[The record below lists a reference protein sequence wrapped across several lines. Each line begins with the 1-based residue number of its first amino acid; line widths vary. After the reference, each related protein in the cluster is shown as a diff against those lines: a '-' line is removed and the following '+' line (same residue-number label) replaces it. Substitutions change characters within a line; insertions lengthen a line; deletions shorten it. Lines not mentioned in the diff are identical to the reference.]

1 MRRSVLRLT
10 LMLCALS
17 VLCCALSLS
26 AMAATDTK
34 ASVSASELIS
44 DGGFYRLSNKT
55 ADGYITLSG
64 DGFSVL
70 DSDGA
75 ENIFEINVTSEGRY
89 TIRAISKGEAGFLC
103 YTSDENG
110 WTGLGLTD
118 DKNADAASF
127 DIEYNGDRFIIKHAF
142 ENGAALLSAT
152 KDENGEYYPSFS
164 EASEELSVWKI
175 SEYKPE
181 SFTLSLYSIRTKPYT
196 SYNDLKAVVS
206 PSYMAEYVKWDSSE
220 RSVLLVD
227 GDGKFCALAEGNST
241 VIASIGTYSVKCEV
255 NVSYDN
261 EYAWFSQ
268 NNVETGGWNGKDL
281 YDIKFR
287 SGGITKRFGF
297 NGSTK
302 FNDWLSEGCA
312 ICSIAQVFSNM
323 GARLTN
329 GYDFRSGLEGN
340 LMADPYTV
348 ALANSNNY
356 GPASSS
362 AVLKGDPIMAKYTTL
377 ATKFNVDGKKIKV
390 TLTTNVTKK
399 TIKEALDKNP
409 WGVVIG
415 FENSAYGTHFVT
427 FNKCIN
433 PDAKNWRDYKFL
445 ISDPVSMNRYDAD
458 NVLFEESYSY
468 QRLYYRF
475 SNAEKMLIWSIE
487 E

>member
-10 LMLCALS
+10 LLLCTL
-17 VLCCALSLS
+17 VLLCSALSLG
-26 AMAATDTK
+26 AAADTEEK

-44 DGGFYRLSNKT
+44 DGGFYRISNKT
-55 ADGYITLSG
+55 ADGYITLGESG
-64 DGFSVL
+64 ISVL
-70 DSDGA
+70 DRDGA
-75 ENIFEINVTSEGRY
+75 ENIFEINATSEGFY
-89 TIRAISKGEAGFLC
+89 TIRAIVKGDAGYLCLISDGTGKGELA
-103 YTSDENG
+103 
-110 WTGLGLTD
+110 LTD
-118 DKNADAASF
+118 DKDSENASF
-127 DIEYNGDRFIIKHAF
+127 DIRYNGERFTIKAAYAENTLSLCAIKGAGDVYSPAF
-142 ENGAALLSAT
+142 AEEAGDLS
-152 KDENGEYYPSFS
+152 
-164 EASEELSVWKI
+164 LWKI

-206 PSYMAEYVKWDSSE
+206 PSYMAEYVRWDSTE

-227 GDGKFCALAEGNST
+227 GDGKFCALAEGDST
-241 VIASIGTYSVKCEV
+241 VIASIGNCEVKCKV

-268 NNVETGGWNGKDL
+268 NNVETGGWNGSAL
-281 YDIKFR
+281 YNIKFR

-356 GPASSS
+356 GPTSSS
-362 AVLKGDPIMAKYTTL
+362 AVLRGDPILAKYTTI
-377 ATKFNVDGKKIKV
+377 AAKFNVNGKKIKV

-399 TIKEALDKNP
+399 TIKEALDNNP
-409 WGVVIG
+409 WGVVVG
-415 FENSAYGTHFVT
+415 FENAAYGTHFVT

-433 PDAKNWRDYKFL
+433 PDAKNWRDYEFL
-445 ISDPVSMNRYDAD
+445 ISDPVSMNRYDSD
-458 NVLFEESYSY
+458 NVLFEDSYSY
-468 QRLYYRF
+468 KRLYYRF
-475 SNAEKMLIWSIE
+475 SNADKMLIWSIE